1 MKFEVTKDIV
11 MKDYNKLKSIALKF
25 YENRKFE
32 ESLISI
38 EVACDLMY
46 NFNLLYCDDDIENL
60 IHTISRIYC
69 HDDNEIYFSP
79 KENKVAFYD
88 YFALDNRGL
97 TQQYLRALMK
107 LGYEILYITYASK
120 NNKTSDIL
128 RELRNYNNSNIYF
141 IEGKNYYRI
150 SQEITHEITLFEP
163 KRIFAHTAPNDLG
176 CLLAI
181 DKFEEK
187 SERYLIN
194 ITDHAFWVG
203 KSFFDYYI
211 EYRNLGYNISSR
223 ERKIPESKLCL
234 LPYYPIKNVVGT
246 FEGFPFN
253 EKDKKVIF
261 SGGSIYKMYGSDFFL
276 DTVKHILNKYE
287 DTVFLY
293 VGNGDTEYVK
303 KFIKINNL
311 ETRFFL
317 ISERKDIDKIF
328 EKCYFYLNTFPLIGG
343 LMSQYAVVNKRIPV
357 TFYEKDSGWN
367 SVEELLLNIK
377 DLKLSFCK
385 VDEYYEEIDKLM
397 RDQEYKRK
405 KENMLNDLVISS
417 EEFSIRLLD
426 IMHHNTKR
434 LTNSASVVNKE
445 KFTNIYINK
454 HNRYSWR
461 YGNIFIHR
469 KKICIIKH
477 FKKYLILTL
486 VNKTIRVVKNR
497 IKKSIKNNENS
508 GE

>member
-1 MKFEVTKDIV
+1 MKLEVTKDIV
-11 MKDYNKLKSIALKF
+11 LRDYNKLKSIAFKF
-25 YENRKFE
+25 YEKRRIK

-46 NFNLLYCDDDIENL
+46 NFNLLYCDDDIEKL
-60 IHTISRIYC
+60 IHTISRVYC

-107 LGYEILYITYASK
+107 LGYEILYITHAS
-120 NNKTSDIL
+120 NNKQTSNIL
-128 RELRNYNNSNIYF
+128 RELDNYNKSNIYF
-141 IEGKNYYRI
+141 IEGKNFYRI
-150 SQEITHEITLFEP
+150 SQEITREIIRYEP
-163 KRIFAHTAPNDLG
+163 KRIFVHTIPNDLG

-181 DKFEEK
+181 DKFEK
-187 SERYLIN
+187 KIERYLIN

-211 EYRNLGYNISSR
+211 EFRNFGYSISSR

-234 LPYYPIKNVVGT
+234 LPYYPIRNIEDT

-253 EKDKKVIF
+253 EKDKKIIF
-261 SGGSIYKMYGSDFFL
+261 SGGSIYKIYGSNFFL
-276 DTVKHILNKYE
+276 DTVKYILNKYE

-293 VGNGDTEYVK
+293 VGNGDTEYVND
-303 KFIKINNL
+303 FIKINNF

-317 ISERKDIDKIF
+317 ISERKDINKIF

-343 LMSQYAVVNKRIPV
+343 LMSQYAVLNKKIPV
-357 TFYEKDSGWN
+357 TFHEKDTDWN
-367 SVEELLLNIK
+367 TVEELLLNIK
-377 DLKLSFCK
+377 NIKLSYCE
-385 VDEYYEEIDKLM
+385 VNEYYEEIDKLI

-417 EEFSIRLLD
+417 EEFSVRLSS
-426 IMHHNTKR
+426 IIHHNNER
-434 LTNSASVVNKE
+434 LTNTASIVNID
-445 KFTNIYINK
+445 KFSKIYFNK
-454 HNRYSWR
+454 QNSYCGN
-461 YGNIFIHR
+461 YQNIFIKR
-469 KKICIIKH
+469 KNASIFIF
-477 FKKYLILTL
+477 FKKYLIIAL
-486 VNKTIRVVKNR
+486 VNKTIRVWKSKI
-497 IKKSIKNNENS
+497 IKFNKV
-508 GE
+508 